1 MHQTTIEKLS
11 HTHTRTIDHSDNE
24 NRMLKV
30 ILLTTITMV
39 IEILA
44 GHWTNSMALLSDGWH
59 MGTHSL
65 ALGLSYVAYR
75 LANKY

>member
-11 HTHTRTIDHSDNE
+11 HTHTRTIDYADNE

-30 ILLTTITMV
+30 VLLTTITMV

-44 GHWTNSMALLSDGWH
+44 GH
-59 MGTHSL
+59 
-65 ALGLSYVAYR
+65 
-75 LANKY
+75 